1 MLGSEGDLQKA
12 ITPAV
17 TAEVIWELREDTW
30 HLDLMALDQALPPK
44 FWLPASEGLVDSS
57 ETLHTQLR
65 REMVLRQALPARGG
79 EDLGEIFVTKIPNV
93 DRGLASYHWSNH
105 HGYLVAL
112 GELML
117 SWHKCPETIVNA
129 DTARVEL
136 PSRQLERLLVKFYC
150 ESFFDTFGRA
160 PIVPCRL
167 PHRARIRD
175 VPVRSFGS
183 LTCKCFWSSVL

>member
-117 SWHKCPETIVNA
+117 SWHGYLVALRELMLSWHGYPETIINA
-129 DTARVEL
+129 DIARVEL
-136 PSRQLERLLVKFYC
+136 VSRKLERLVIKYYC
-150 ESFFDTFGRA
+150 ESFFDT
-160 PIVPCRL
+160 L
-167 PHRARIRD
+167 
-175 VPVRSFGS
+175 
-183 LTCKCFWSSVL
+183 SSTLYVWY

>member
-1 MLGSEGDLQKA
+1 MLGSEEDLRKV

-17 TAEVIWELREDTW
+17 TAEVIWELRENTW
-30 HLDLMALDQALPPK
+30 HLELMALDQALAPDFWPP
-44 FWLPASEGLVDSS
+44 AAEDLVDSS
-57 ETLHTQLR
+57 GARHTRLQ
-65 REMVLRQALPARGG
+65 REMAIRRVIPARDG
-79 EDLGEIFVTKIPNV
+79 EELGEIFVTEIPTV
-93 DRGLASYHWSNH
+93 DRGLASYHWSNR
-105 HGYLVAL
+105 HGYLIAL
-112 GELML
+112 RELML